1 MIEILKLLIVSGVF
15 MYALT
20 STVIAE
26 EMPKDISK
34 NIPENNKTD
43 INEQLNSQIK
53 IKEEL

>member
-1 MIEILKLLIVSGVF
+1 